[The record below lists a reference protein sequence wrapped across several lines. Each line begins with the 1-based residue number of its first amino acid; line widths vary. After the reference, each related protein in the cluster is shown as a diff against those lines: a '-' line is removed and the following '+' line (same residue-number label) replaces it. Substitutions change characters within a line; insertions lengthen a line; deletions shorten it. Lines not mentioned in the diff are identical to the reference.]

1 MNKGIKTILV
11 AILIATLFF
20 LILYYGFVVFV
31 IVTSIGFVVV
41 LLIEQAYKRKKNKN
55 KRETAN
61 AVAD

>member
-11 AILIATLFF
+11 AILIAALFF
-20 LILYYGFVVFV
+20 LILYYGFAVFV

-61 AVAD
+61 ALAD